1 MMILKFM
8 CTRFA
13 SRVENS
19 FPIGLWAGLPN
30 QTKRLLLLEN
40 KAMARKSIIFALSL
54 PLSLLLA
61 PLTTVPV
68 AAQQST
74 LAIVVLPTD
83 RTVLPIPEP
92 RYPHSTVFD
101 ARNASPP
108 PRFEVKAPANAP
120 NVVIVLIDDMGFGQS
135 SAFGGPINMPTV
147 EQLANGG
154 LRYNQFHTTA
164 LCSPTRA
171 ALLSG
176 RNHHMNNMGSITE
189 TATAF
194 PGQTGQRPNSVAP
207 LAEMLRLNGYSTAAF
222 GKSHETAAWE
232 VSPSGPTDRWPT
244 RSGFDKF
251 YGFLGGET
259 NQWAPLL
266 YDGLTQVE
274 LPNDPNYNFMTDM
287 TDKAI
292 AWVQGQKS
300 LTPDKPFF
308 VYFAPGATHAPHH
321 VPKKWIA
328 KYKGKFDQGWDKVR
342 EETLAR
348 QIKLG
353 VVPAGTKLA
362 PKPEAIKDWAALSAD
377 EKKLFARQMEVFAGF
392 GEYADTEIGR
402 FIKAIE
408 ATGQLDNT
416 LIFYVVGD
424 NGASAEGGMSGLFS
438 EMTYFN
444 GVTETVQDILK
455 HYDELGGPTTYP
467 HYAAGWAVAGDTPF
481 TWTKQVASSYGGT
494 RNGMV
499 VHWPERIAAKG
510 EVRSQWHHVI
520 DIAPTILEA
529 AGLPEPKSV
538 NGTLQTPIEGV
549 SMLYTFADPKAES
562 THKTQY
568 FEIFGNRAIYNDG
581 WLAGTVHRAAW
592 EFKPRATLENDTW
605 ELYDT
610 RTDFS
615 LTNDLAAKNPEKLK
629 EMQDLFLKE
638 AVKYTVLPLDDRL
651 TERFI
656 AALVGRPDLMAGRTS
671 LTVHQGMT
679 GMSENVFINLKNRS
693 HVITAEVEVPKTG
706 ANGVILAQAGR
717 FGGWSLYVKDG
728 KPIYT
733 YNFLGLQ
740 RFTVAAK
747 QALPAGKATIRF
759 EFAYDGGGM
768 GKGGTG
774 TIFVNG
780 KNVAT
785 GRIDR
790 TQCCVFSA
798 DEGADVGVDNDTPVT
813 EAYKVPFKFTGK
825 IAKVTIELK
834 EMNKADRDDAEQGRK
849 AAALKKGLSD

>member
-1 MMILKFM
+1 MIRTSM
-8 CTRFA
+8 I
-13 SRVENS
+13 V
-19 FPIGLWAGLPN
+19 
-30 QTKRLLLLEN
+30 
-40 KAMARKSIIFALSL
+40 ALSL
-54 PLSLLLA
+54 VLVWA
-61 PLTTVPV
+61 PLTAAPV
-68 AAQQST
+68 AAQGAAPAQ
-74 LAIVVLPTD
+74 VVLPTD

-92 RYPHSTVFD
+92 QYPHSTVFD
-101 ARNASPP
+101 VRNATPP
-108 PRFEVKAPANAP
+108 LRFEVKAPAKAP
-120 NVVIVLIDDMGFGQS
+120 NVLIVLIDDMGFGQS

-147 EQLANGG
+147 DRLASNG
-154 LRYNQFHTTA
+154 LRYNEFHTTA

-176 RNHHMNNMGSITE
+176 RNHHMNNMGSVTE

-251 YGFLGGET
+251 YGFIGGET

-266 YDGLTQVE
+266 YDGMTQVE
-274 LPNDPNYNFMTDM
+274 PSMDPNYHFMTDM
-287 TDKAI
+287 TNQAI
-292 AWVQGQKS
+292 EWMGYQKS

-308 VYFAPGATHAPHH
+308 IYFAPGATHAPHQ
-321 VPKKWIA
+321 VPKEWIA
-328 KYKGKFDQGWDKVR
+328 KYKGKFDQGWDALR

-348 QIKLG
+348 QKRLG
-353 VVPAGTKLA
+353 VVPAETKLA
-362 PKPEAIKDWAALSAD
+362 PKPAAIKDWAALTPD

-402 FIKAIE
+402 LIQAIE
-408 ATGQLDNT
+408 ATGQLGNT
-416 LIFYVVGD
+416 LIFYIVGD
-424 NGASAEGGMSGLFS
+424 NGASAEGGMNGLYN

-444 GVTETVQDILK
+444 GVNETVQDVLK

-499 VHWPERIAAKG
+499 IQWPAGITAKG
-510 EVRSQWHHVI
+510 QVRSQWHHVI

-549 SMLYTFADPKAES
+549 SLAYTFADPKAPS
-562 THKTQY
+562 RHATQY
-568 FEIFGNRAIYNDG
+568 FEIFGNRAIYDNG
-581 WLAGTVHRAAW
+581 WLASTVHRAAW
-592 EFKPRATLENDTW
+592 ESKVRRPLEDDIW

-610 RTDFS
+610 RADFS
-615 LTNDLAAKNPEKLK
+615 LANDLAAKNPEKLK
-629 EMQDLFLKE
+629 EMQALFLKE
-638 AVKYTVLPLDDRL
+638 AVKYSVLPLDDRL
-651 TERFI
+651 LERFN
-656 AALVGRPDLMAGRTS
+656 AAMVGRPDLMAGRTS
-671 LTVHQGMT
+671 LTVYQGML
-679 GMSENVFINLKNRS
+679 GMSENVFINTKNRS
-693 HVITAEVEVPKTG
+693 HSITAEVEIPKSG
-706 ANGVILAQAGR
+706 AKGVLLAQAGR

-728 KPIYT
+728 KPTYT
-733 YNFLGLQ
+733 YNWLGLQ
-740 RFTVAAK
+740 RYTVAAK
-747 QALPAGKATIRF
+747 QALPPGKATIRY
-759 EFAYDGGGM
+759 EFAYAGDGV

-774 TIFVNG
+774 TLFVNG
-780 KNVAT
+780 KKVAS

-790 TQCCVFSA
+790 TQCCAFSA
-798 DEGADVGVDNDTPVT
+798 DEGADVGADEGTAVT

-825 IAKVTIELK
+825 IGKVTIELK
-834 EMNKADRDDAEQGRK
+834 EMKTAEANEAVQVRKIAVMKKALAD
-849 AAALKKGLSD
+849 